1 MEEKNEEADDDG
13 RWWSERQSETR
24 WAGGRNKVRYQ
35 REGVPGG
42 EGEHVGAGDDAEAGL
57 LQPRLGAVD
66 DLEAAE
72 ARVRGRVL
80 LRRVAQ
86 RRVQQNGRVAALQSV
101 ITHQSV
107 ERMRQGKQSKTHGRR
122 GR

>member
-1 MEEKNEEADDDG
+1 MASIIGGQEVEEADDDDG
-13 RWWSERQSETR
+13 RWSESESESE
-24 WAGGRNKVRYQ
+24 AGSKYQ

-80 LRRVAQ
+80 LRRVAR

-107 ERMRQGKQSKTHGRR
+107 ERMRQGK
-122 GR
+122 